1 MQQLAEVTAA
11 SPANKLKLLQ
21 LNTMI
26 TDPENTLVPSP
37 TAPGPYFSSISGS
50 ASGTGQDE
58 KEMEIDDAANTAI
71 SDWIAQAR
79 QSLDHFGALV
89 GIGGGG
95 DDEFVNVFEELDGF
109 GDTDDRYEVAI
120 EELNNDDMKSE
131 GLDGHR
137 SLRPKSS
144 VSSFGTSGTGKP
156 ASLPVKVSPFGLLA
170 NAKRIRTG
178 QIRRRA
184 VSVERDNED
193 KGPGIAN
200 ENFFK
205 TSERFF
211 SFLIFYNYYISKK
224 FSACA

>member
-11 SPANKLKLLQ
+11 SPANKPKLPQ

-50 ASGTGQDE
+50 ASGTGQDG
-58 KEMEIDDAANTAI
+58 KKMEIDDAANTAI

-89 GIGGGG
+89 GIGGSG
-95 DDEFVNVFEELDGF
+95 DDEIVNVFEELDGF